1 MSAPGFD
8 TLPGL
13 ERRRAPEGTS
23 YLRLGSGPQA
33 LVLLNA
39 FGMSLDVW
47 QALAAELRHDCTVLV
62 VDAAAHLP
70 ASGLP
75 SAYYD
80 TPDAP
85 ARFEAAL
92 RAVLQAEGLARCHLA
107 GWCAG
112 AKYAIGLARQAPQ
125 LVASLLLLAPSF
137 AGEASGEGGDS
148 AFETSL
154 HTMCKL
160 VTRMPQAADNMAR
173 SMLALLSKD
182 EPTVTPAD
190 RAIQPWLQAPFVSA
204 GHMISYSRQLMN
216 FRAHAVAA
224 DGMAPLAQPLLLVTG
239 ERDVSTCPK
248 RAAWLC
254 RRLGTP
260 LHIELQGGGHY
271 FIHQDAGI
279 IAQLV
284 AAFLREGGG
293 LQPPHPRLRRVAGT
307 PLVPMNGDEL
317 VSGEI

>member
-39 FGMSLDVW
+39 IGMSLDVW

-125 LVASLLLLAPSF
+125 LVTSLLLLAPSF

-154 HTMCKL
+154 HTLCKL

-173 SMLALLSKD
+173 SMLAHAERMACFAS
-182 EPTVTPAD
+182 
-190 RAIQPWLQAPFVSA
+190 
-204 GHMISYSRQLMN
+204 
-216 FRAHAVAA
+216 AHARR
-224 DGMAPLAQPLLLVTG
+224 DLPLAMSQPACN
-239 ERDVSTCPK
+239 RSSMSSK
-248 RAAWLC
+248 RVFGFSSYDLYA
-254 RRLGTP
+254 
-260 LHIELQGGGHY
+260 
-271 FIHQDAGI
+271 
-279 IAQLV
+279 
-284 AAFLREGGG
+284 
-293 LQPPHPRLRRVAGT
+293 
-307 PLVPMNGDEL
+307 
-317 VSGEI
+317 